1 MLRRALHTYGSAII
15 WIVAFASV
23 STVAG
28 LYILDHQRLHLPG
41 QDRYFVNIGFA
52 RSTALS
58 PGFGQPVTV
67 SGVQV
72 GEVEDVNLTE
82 GTAVVKVQIK
92 PNKLPHVY
100 RDARADLL
108 PATPSKDMEVDL
120 DPGSPRAGD
129 IGDAVLPVVQTNI
142 PVDSDEF
149 LGALD
154 ADTRDYLTTLISA
167 AGIGLKDRGPD
178 LKALFRVLR
187 PTFHQL
193 RLINSEL
200 AGREH
205 DVAKLVHNIEELS
218 GAFADE
224 SPQLRDLIR
233 ASNRSFAASA
243 ANDRALGTG
252 ISLLPPTIRAS
263 RTTLK
268 STRALVDEVRPALR
282 ALTPATAKSPRALD
296 KAQPVLDA
304 SIPLVRDQLRPLTR
318 RLQPLAVH
326 LRPSIR
332 RLTEVTPSLTRAF
345 AALHYF
351 TNEIVH
357 DAGKERGYLFWLAW
371 LGHNTASATST
382 DDALGTIDRGLT
394 LVSCDSIAQPGKGN
408 DAVALIG
415 ALARSACPN
424 GGNTG

>member
-1 MLRRALHTYGSAII
+1 MLRRALDAYGSAII

-28 LYILDHQRLHLPG
+28 LYILAHERLHLPG

-72 GEVEDVNLTE
+72 GAVEDVKLVE

-100 RDARADLL
+100 RDARADLV

-120 DPGSPRAGD
+120 DPGSPRTGD
-129 IGDAVLPVVQTNI
+129 IGNAVLPAAQTNI

-187 PTFHQL
+187 PTFRQV

-233 ASNRSFAASA
+233 ASNRSLRASA
-243 ANDRALGTG
+243 VNDRALGTG

-263 RTTLK
+263 RVTLR
-268 STRALVDEVRPALR
+268 STRALVDEVRPTLR

-296 KAQPVLDA
+296 AAQPVLDK

-318 RLQPLAVH
+318 KLQPLAVR

-332 RLTEVTPSLTRAF
+332 RLTDVTPSLTRAF

-351 TNEIVH
+351 TNELVH
-357 DAGKERGYLFWLAW
+357 DAGGERGYLFWLAW

-408 DAVALIG
+408 DVVALIG
-415 ALARSACPN
+415 ALARSECPN
-424 GGNTG
+424 GGTG

>member
-1 MLRRALHTYGSAII
+1 MVRRALHAYGSALL
-15 WIVAFASV
+15 WIVGFAVV
-23 STVAG
+23 STIAG
-28 LYILDHQRLHLPG
+28 LYILDHERLHLPG
-41 QDRYFVNIGFA
+41 QQRYFVNIGFS

-72 GEVEDVNLTE
+72 GEVDDVKLVE
-82 GTAVVKVQIK
+82 GTAVVKVQID
-92 PNKLPHVY
+92 PHKLPHVY
-100 RDARADLL
+100 RDARADLV

-120 DPGSPRAGD
+120 DPGRPRSGD
-129 IGDAVLPVVQTNI
+129 IGDAVLPVAQTNI

-154 ADTRDYLTTLISA
+154 TDTRDYLSTLIRA

-187 PTFHQL
+187 PTFHQV
-193 RLINSEL
+193 RLINGEL
-200 AGREH
+200 AGRER
-205 DVAKLVHNIEELS
+205 DVATLVHNIEELS

-224 SPQLRDLIR
+224 SPRLRDLIR
-233 ASNRSFAASA
+233 SSNRSLAASA

-268 STRALVDEVRPALR
+268 STRALVDAVRPTLR

-296 KAQPVLDA
+296 AAQPVLDA
-304 SIPLVRDQLRPLTR
+304 SVPLVRDQLRPLTR
-318 RLQPLAVH
+318 RLQPLAVT
-326 LRPSIR
+326 LRPAIR
-332 RLTEVTPSLTRAF
+332 RLTEVTPSLARAF

-351 TNEIVH
+351 TNELVH
-357 DAGKERGYLFWLAW
+357 DAGKQHGYLFWLAW
-371 LGHNTASATST
+371 VSHNTASATST
-382 DDALGTIDRGLT
+382 DDALGPMDRGLSV
-394 LVSCDSIAQPGKGN
+394 VSCDSIAQPGKGN
-408 DAVALIG
+408 DVVALIG
-415 ALARSACPN
+415 ALARTACPD
-424 GGNTG
+424 GGTG